1 MPSFMPT
8 PSFVHVRIAG
18 LVHLVL
24 GTAAIAALAAF
35 PFFRFMLPAVFPVAL
50 AAMFLGF
57 QTMKLKSRLRHGL
70 GVISG
75 VVLFFLL
82 PRLPGDAMGC
92 CRDAAHFFQTL
103 GVDGGLLLANAYVL
117 WALYFSKDAAFYRA
131 GA

>member
-1 MPSFMPT
+1 M

-24 GTAAIAALAAF
+24 GAAAIAALAAF
-35 PFFRFMLPAVFPVAL
+35 PFFQFMLMFVFPIAL
-50 AAMFLGF
+50 AAMFLGY

-70 GVISG
+70 GAISG
-75 VVLFFLL
+75 VILFFLL
-82 PRLPGDAMGC
+82 PRLPGDAIDC
-92 CRDAAHFFQTL
+92 CRDAAHFFQISL
-103 GVDGGLLLANAYVL
+103 IDGGLLLANAYAL